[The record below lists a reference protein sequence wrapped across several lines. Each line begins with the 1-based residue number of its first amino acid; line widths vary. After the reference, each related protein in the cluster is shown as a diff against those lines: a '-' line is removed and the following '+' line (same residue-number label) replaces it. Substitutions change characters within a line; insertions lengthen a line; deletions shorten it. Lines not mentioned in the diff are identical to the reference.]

1 MARHDPKAR
10 PEQRERKPH
19 HIHALNK
26 ASAENLHRQGLI
38 DDATHGDIMRH
49 AEAGMKRAKRD
60 VR

>member
-10 PEQRERKPH
+10 PEAKERKPH

-38 DDATHGDIMRH
+38 DDEKHAEIVRH
-49 AEAGMKRAKRD
+49 AEAGMRRAKRD
-60 VR
+60 AR